1 MNVGF
6 YIPLSDINELKKKI
20 EELEIEIKG
29 DRETFL
35 VKFNQDI
42 RKQIYKRSFET
53 DVQVFPY
60 TGTGK
65 MHMYKAYLEDLDAI
79 KAEMR
84 RSLLNKNIGR
94 KTKEIEEDNDD
105 HQDRTYWNTEF
116 PEHVPEFTRNIIHT
130 IMENICRKDKRG
142 YRYGGESELV
152 DLAFLIH
159 SKSPAA
165 YDVLLEFCLPFPTPV
180 TLYNRF
186 HEDIMNMKQFV
197 KHAELIPRMLESMN
211 YHVENTPEYEWA
223 IAIDA
228 VALSTWSSKD
238 QKGPVDENGEEI
250 KYLFI
255 FLGMPLNF
263 DAPNV
268 ILHVIEHANGFA
280 SGIIHEIDAAIEE
293 IRKHLRVRVII
304 TDGDPGYDKH
314 QDEFINEIL
323 QGNDPEEIFK
333 RATAILKKGDQV
345 VWINDL
351 IHMSKLER
359 TRLLDATLK
368 LLVHPSDLNTIVN
381 VNKIRD
387 AIELGDALNDTS
399 PLGRIKDKYPITIF
413 SIRAVKALLEKNYY
427 NEALFIAPL
436 AFWYESIR
444 NEAFNADTRCQM
456 MWFAYL
462 LLVHH
467 CIQMRDRHIKTNLGV
482 VKIDGNIYPVY
493 YMGTWEVVK
502 HLTATIICF
511 QYFFSINSTF
521 FNFSHLTTMT
531 EEHLNGL
538 LRVMAHFKYD
548 LSTTETSI
556 AECNLTLKIHKK
568 YDIDWKTHSRDYQ
581 AGITFEDIYTMRQ
594 DSRQYEMCKEYAYAL
609 LSKCGFRYNSN
620 SSVDVLLSWVNEI
633 NQFHSKILMST
644 HISNPISGYSI
655 FSRLSVKKDVFDN
668 PTKKNHARKD

>member
-1 MNVGF
+1 MGK
-6 YIPLSDINELKKKI
+6 EA
-20 EELEIEIKG
+20 
-29 DRETFL
+29 
-35 VKFNQDI
+35 
-42 RKQIYKRSFET
+42 RS
-53 DVQVFPY
+53 
-60 TGTGK
+60 
-65 MHMYKAYLEDLDAI
+65 A
-79 KAEMR
+79 
-84 RSLLNKNIGR
+84 S
-94 KTKEIEEDNDD
+94 
-105 HQDRTYWNTEF
+105 
-116 PEHVPEFTRNIIHT
+116 VP
-130 IMENICRKDKRG
+130 MICI
-142 YRYGGESELV
+142 L
-152 DLAFLIH
+152 
-159 SKSPAA
+159 
-165 YDVLLEFCLPFPTPV
+165 T
-180 TLYNRF
+180 
-186 HEDIMNMKQFV
+186 
-197 KHAELIPRMLESMN
+197 
-211 YHVENTPEYEWA
+211 
-223 IAIDA
+223 DA

-368 LLVHPSDLNTIVN
+368 LLVHPSDLNTIVD

-462 LLVHH
+462 LLGHH

-482 VKIDGNIYPVY
+482 VKIDG
-493 YMGTWEVVK
+493 
-502 HLTATIICF
+502 
-511 QYFFSINSTF
+511 
-521 FNFSHLTTMT
+521 
-531 EEHLNGL
+531 
-538 LRVMAHFKYD
+538 
-548 LSTTETSI
+548 
-556 AECNLTLKIHKK
+556 
-568 YDIDWKTHSRDYQ
+568 
-581 AGITFEDIYTMRQ
+581 
-594 DSRQYEMCKEYAYAL
+594 
-609 LSKCGFRYNSN
+609 
-620 SSVDVLLSWVNEI
+620 
-633 NQFHSKILMST
+633 
-644 HISNPISGYSI
+644 
-655 FSRLSVKKDVFDN
+655 
-668 PTKKNHARKD
+668 